1 MSVDGA
7 RLWKLNQR
15 LLGVVMDAC
24 TAELTALGLE
34 TKEFFVLAEVETSPY
49 PAQIASALL
58 LPRASVTVYVR
69 NLVAKGLVER
79 EIDEADLRR
88 HRLVLSDAGVT
99 ARDRA
104 LATLAAEYD
113 RRLARITEQDRVD
126 LQRILGQMLDL
137 PE

>member
-24 TAELTALGLE
+24 TAELSALGLE

-104 LATLAAEYD
+104 LVTLAAEYD

>member
-88 HRLVLSDAGVT
+88 HRLVLSNAGVT

>member
-34 TKEFFVLAEVETSPY
+34 TKEFFVLAEVEISPY